1 MRYNQKKRIIEAL
14 ETMKEGHAFISNQCC
29 QDKTREVYGMLVDLQ
44 ELALKIGQMIEE
56 ERNYLVEII
65 NMLEAYCEEVF
76 QCSEAVKNREDIC
89 ERNEKMQRYLSDI
102 KDKINGIETKIRIAF
117 FPYKYSMWD
126 SLESIWNAAS
136 EDANCECQIVPIP
149 YYTKGRD
156 GKFSIKHYE
165 GEEFLKICSIVNYEE
180 YFLEKEQPDIMYIHN
195 PFDQYNLVTMIEPRF
210 FSTELKKYG
219 GILVYVPYY
228 ISGYCIKYEDLN
240 LIASRAVVNSD
251 YIILQ
256 SESLKKAYEYW
267 GIPEK
272 KLLTL
277 GSPKVDAVINVKR
290 NNGLSKNWETKLKGK
305 KVILLNSSIGELLNN
320 SNYLIELQ
328 KNISSIL
335 EKRNFALIWRP
346 HPLLYD
352 TIIEMRR
359 KEKEKYE
366 EIVKMVMVSANGVID
381 DNCDAKT
388 AMWNSDAMISDYS
401 SLLMQYTF
409 TGQPVLVLGNS
420 DLDCPKYIFCDYF
433 KNYFIEEGISME
445 MFLDM
450 IEKGNDR
457 RREERIVAISSSINN
472 SDGTCGKKI
481 HEIICKQYREQ

>member
-29 QDKTREVYGMLVDLQ
+29 QDKMREVYGMLVDLQ

-56 ERNYLVEII
+56 EQNYLVEII

-76 QCSEAVKNREDIC
+76 QCSEALKNREDIY

-102 KDKINGIETKIRIAF
+102 KNKINAIETKVRIAF

-126 SLESIWNAAS
+126 SLESIWSAAS
-136 EDANCECQIVPIP
+136 EDVNCECQIVPIP

-165 GEEFLKICSIVNYEE
+165 GEEFSKISSIVNYEE
-180 YFLEKEQPDIMYIHN
+180 YFFEKEQPDIMYIHN
-195 PFDQYNLVTMIEPRF
+195 PFDQCNLVTMIEPRF

-240 LIASRAVVNSD
+240 LISARAVINSD

-256 SESLKKAYEYW
+256 SESLKRAYEYW

-272 KLLTL
+272 KLLVL
-277 GSPKVDAVINVKR
+277 GSPKVDAVINEKR
-290 NNGLSKNWETKLKGK
+290 KEGLSKNWETKLKGK

-320 SNYLIELQ
+320 SNYLSDLQ
-328 KNISSIL
+328 KIISYIL

-366 EIVKMVMVSANGVID
+366 EIVKMIMVSANGVID
-381 DNCDAKT
+381 DNSDART

-409 TGQPVLVLGNS
+409 TGKPVLVLGNS
-420 DLDCPKYIFCDYF
+420 DLDYPKYIFCDYF
-433 KNYFIEEGISME
+433 KNYFMEEGVAME

-457 RREERIVAISSSINN
+457 RREERLVAILSSINN
-472 SDGTCGKKI
+472 SDGTCGKKT
-481 HEIICKQYREQ
+481 HEIISKQI